1 MTGEFATYKGILK
14 FENGKSFIKD
24 DNGQRFFENELIW
37 DGYIAHWKE
46 RPVFAQYLS
55 QCDYDRSKPIIIMWP
70 VEADAT
76 APFVELYYNERLVKY
91 RASLFGHIAINVNG
105 EIFNFSHLINENEV
119 INKAEYFYR
128 PALGEFAPSPKTGSM
143 EIPDDGQPFF
153 DKFGRSFMRTIHV
166 VRIRGLNPAV
176 LLDILME
183 QLHTIH
189 NAPKDPE
196 NPAKYC
202 DFNFFSR
209 NCATIIRDSL
219 NRFGYDRIK
228 GIFPRDF
235 FINAAHFFQHKSG
248 LDVKIFKM
256 PQLLVSEAQPSG
268 MTPLTNMKNWHK
280 VMRLKYTS

>member
-1 MTGEFATYKGILK
+1 MTSESLTYKGTLK
-14 FENGKSFIKD
+14 FENGKSFIMD
-24 DNGQRFFENELIW
+24 DNGHRFFENELIW
-37 DGYIAHWKE
+37 SGYIAHWKE
-46 RPVFAQYLS
+46 QQVLAQYLP
-55 QCDYDRSKPIIIMWP
+55 QCDYDRAKPIIIMWP
-70 VEADAT
+70 VEVDVIE
-76 APFVELYYNERLVKY
+76 PFVELYYNERLVKY

-128 PALGEFAPSPKTGSM
+128 PALGEFAPSPRTGRM

-153 DKFGRSFMRTIHV
+153 DKFGRNFMRTIHV
-166 VRIRGLNPAV
+166 VRIRGLDPAV

-228 GIFPRDF
+228 GIFPRDL
-235 FINAAHFFQHKSG
+235 FINAAHFFQNKSG
-248 LDVKIFKM
+248 LNVKIFKM